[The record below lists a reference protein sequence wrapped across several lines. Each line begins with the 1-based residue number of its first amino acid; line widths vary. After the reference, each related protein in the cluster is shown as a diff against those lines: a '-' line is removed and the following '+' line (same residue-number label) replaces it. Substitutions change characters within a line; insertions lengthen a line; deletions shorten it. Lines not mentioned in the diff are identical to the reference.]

1 MSSSSS
7 ITVARIVDS
16 VDRAAALRVVSE
28 VYLAEKRWIAN
39 VDSEI
44 PEQPQTEAG
53 RSWFLARVGDEP
65 VGVIRLVYD
74 PSLELPPELDVA
86 LEPGVDLESIAARGR
101 FVEIGRFMISPRHRS
116 NTRIA
121 LRLMQEASA
130 EVIARGYSH
139 FLTDVFVDDAHSPLR
154 FHTRV
159 LGFERIAT
167 HRFGELACD
176 SLRVVLI
183 LDIARAYNRL
193 RDRRNRVFRLL
204 GQGLDESRLLTAG
217 AAS

>member
-1 MSSSSS
+1 MNPIS
-7 ITVARIVDS
+7 VVRIVDS
-16 VDRAAALRVVSE
+16 VSRAAALSVVEE

-44 PEQPQTEAG
+44 PEHPEVEAG

-86 LEPGVDLESIAARGR
+86 LEPGVDLVQLGASGR
-101 FVEIGRFMISPRHRS
+101 FVEIGRFMISPRHRK

-121 LRLMQEASA
+121 LKLMQEASA
-130 EVIARGYSH
+130 EVIARGYTH
-139 FLTDVFVDDAHSPLR
+139 FLTDVFVDDEHSPLR

-183 LDIARAYNRL
+183 LDIARAYHRL

-204 GQGLDESRLLTAG
+204 GQGVDPGQRLAEVAG
-217 AAS
+217 